1 MVVFSQKR
9 QLFRQKYL
17 KNLEKQMSAL
27 LMKVKSKE
35 NNKIRILN

>member
-17 KNLEKQMSAL
+17 KNLGKQMSAL